1 MGLKGSRPVIGIT
14 SYLEQASYG
23 IWSQESAILPRTYL
37 DAVLRA
43 GGIPVVLPSIGDGQA
58 EYVAHLDGLIL
69 AGGAD
74 LDPAGYHQQPHEQT
88 TGVQTYRDEFEF
100 PLLSAAIAANLPVL
114 GVCRGMQLLNVA
126 LGGTL
131 HQHLPEAN
139 GNEEHRPKPGTWGGC
154 TVKIAPESTL
164 AAIFGDTTTVRCH
177 HHQAIDTPAPG
188 LSVVGRATD
197 GTTEAVEWRGRAP
210 VRGSVKT
217 LPGKDFVL
225 GVQWHPEEDPDDDRL
240 FAALVAQAGKDPK

>member
-1 MGLKGSRPVIGIT
+1 VASSASRPVIGIT

-23 IWSQESAILPRTYL
+23 IWSQEAAILPRTYL

-88 TGVQTYRDEFEF
+88 KGVQTYRDEFEF
-100 PLLSAAIAANLPVL
+100 PLLSAAVEANLPVL
-114 GVCRGMQLLNVA
+114 AVCRGMQLLNVA

-139 GNEEHRPKPGTWGGC
+139 GNEEHRPMPGTWGGC
-154 TVKIAPESTL
+154 TVKLAPESRL

-177 HHQAIDTPAPG
+177 HHQAIDLPAPP

-197 GTTEAVEWRGRAP
+197 GTTEAVEWRRRAP
-210 VRGSVKT
+210 VWGSVKT

-225 GVQWHPEEDPDDDRL
+225 GVQWHPEENPDDDRL
-240 FAALVAQAGKDPK
+240 FAALVAAANEEG

>member
-1 MGLKGSRPVIGIT
+1 MGSRGFDRPVIGIT

-23 IWSQESAILPRTYL
+23 IWSQEAAILPRTYL
-37 DAVLRA
+37 DAVLGA

-58 EYVAHLDGLIL
+58 EYVAHIDGLIL

-74 LDPAGYHQQPHEQT
+74 LDPAAYHQQPHQQT
-88 TGVQTYRDEFEF
+88 KGVQPYRDEFEF
-100 PLLSAAIAANLPVL
+100 PLLTAALDANLPVL

-154 TVKIAPESTL
+154 TVKIAPESRL

-177 HHQAIDTPAPG
+177 HHQAADVPAPG

-197 GTTEAVEWRGRAP
+197 GTTEAVEL
-210 VRGSVKT
+210 T
-217 LPGKDFVL
+217 GKDFVL
-225 GVQWHPEEDPDDDRL
+225 GVQWHPEENPDDDRL
-240 FAALVAQAGKDPK
+240 FAALVAQARKESE